1 MRLMNEEKALAD
13 GTSDLGSRI
22 PEPEVMSGEEMR
34 AFMVNNRPLSSERQ
48 GPPVKLFMSLCPSFR
63 MGGTMLDI
71 GCGTGEL
78 AIFMSLAFPQLSI
91 TGVDASDICITE
103 AQALA
108 DPLSLAGLN
117 AVAALL
123 MFLLPEREPHGSLYS
138 RTEALLDILDET
150 EVWPLAYLKWEMAL
164 LEELG
169 YGLDLRKCAVTGS
182 REDLIYVSPRTGR
195 AVSRQGAGD
204 WADRLLPLPLCM
216 LGQGGA
222 TDAEIGDGL
231 QTTGYFLNYRLAFDL
246 GHKPLPEARQRFL
259 DRFVRRS
266 AKRKNQ
272 IDE

>member
-1 MRLMNEEKALAD
+1 MEWRDQGILLGLRRHGETSAILDVFTESHGRHVGVLRGATSRKIAPILQPGAQLDLSWRARLD
-13 GTSDLGSRI
+13 DHIGSYSV
-22 PEPEVMSGEEMR
+22 EPLRSR
-34 AFMVNNRPLSSERQ
+34 S
-48 GPPVKLFMSLCPSFR
+48 
-63 MGGTMLDI
+63 
-71 GCGTGEL
+71 
-78 AIFMSLAFPQLSI
+78 
-91 TGVDASDICITE
+91 

-117 AVAALL
+117 AVASLL

-231 QTTGYFLNYRLAFDL
+231 QTTGYFLNHRLAFDL